1 MDFTGRSPQNAG
13 ALVIHT
19 DRDQPVAPIDL
30 ERFEEL
36 GVRLVSIDSDAEFLA
51 AAPQA
56 VAVLNS
62 GFRLTAPLIQALD
75 QCRLISRYGSGVD
88 NIDVAAATRKG
99 IPVANVPVFC
109 VEEVANRCLTLL
121 LACSCRLRLLD
132 AATRDGVWGVQ
143 NIPLTEQIEGQILGL
158 VGFGKIARA
167 VASRAKSFG
176 WRVIAHDPFVSP
188 ETAAAEGVELYDL
201 DALLQKADY
210 VSVHAPLTSST
221 RHLLGASRLRL
232 MKASSFLVNTSRGG
246 LIDEA
251 ALIEVLRNRRIAGAG
266 LDVFENEPPAKD
278 NPLFSLDNVILT
290 PHCSS
295 HTLRATAKVRSAAVD
310 AVMRVLQG
318 ERPVHV
324 VNPELFDGTS
334 Q

>member
-1 MDFTGRSPQNAG
+1 MDIGSAVPQNAP

-19 DRDQPVAPIDL
+19 DRDQPVDPADQK
-30 ERFEEL
+30 RFEEL
-36 GVRLVSIDSDAEFLA
+36 GAHLVRIDSDAEFLKVA
-51 AAPQA
+51 RHA

-75 QCRLISRYGSGVD
+75 QCRVISRYGSGVD
-88 NIDVAAATRKG
+88 NIDVAAATGKG

-121 LACSCRLRLLD
+121 LACSCRLVSVD
-132 AATRDGVWGVQ
+132 TATRQGVWGVQ
-143 NIPLTEQIEGQILGL
+143 NIPSAEQIEGQTLGL

-167 VASRAKSFG
+167 VANRAKPFG
-176 WRVIAHDPFVSP
+176 WRIIAHDPFVSP
-188 ETAAAEGVELYDL
+188 EAAAEDEVELCDL

-210 VSVHAPLTSST
+210 VSLHVPLTSST
-221 RHLLGASRLRL
+221 RHLLSASRLAL
-232 MKASSFLVNTSRGG
+232 MKPSSFLVNTARGG

-251 ALIEVLRNRRIAGAG
+251 ALIEVLRHRRIAGAG
-266 LDVFENEPPAKD
+266 LDVFETEPPVKD
-278 NPLFSLDNVILT
+278 HPMFGMDNVILT

-295 HTLRATAKVRSAAVD
+295 HTRLATAKVRSAAVD

-324 VNPELFDGTS
+324 VNPELFAN
-334 Q
+334 